1 MRQNA
6 LIFFMKAPVLGRVKT
21 RLAEG
26 IGNDNATILYRLM
39 CTHLLNLSVPQN
51 TDVIVAYDDEER
63 TSLPTYLEGKSLFYQ
78 SGNDLGER
86 MKNAFESVFE
96 KGYACAIL
104 VGSDI
109 PDVDECIL
117 EEAFAHLLTHDA
129 MLSPTE
135 DGGYYLIGF
144 HAHTFCKEAF
154 EGIRYSQSDVY
165 ANTLLKL
172 SPLRVAKGE
181 ILRDIDTLEDLRAF
195 TCKEHP
201 TPLGKFAQDILS
213 DLPRISV
220 IIPVY
225 HEDETLLHT
234 LSHLKAMAH
243 AQNYE
248 IIVVDTHEKTTVE
261 RLHVSAVRTVFST
274 KGRSTQMN
282 EGARKARG
290 EMLLFLHADTLLP
303 YHWDNKIEKA
313 LHVNKAGAFS
323 LGIND
328 SHLGLFFIETMANL
342 RTHMTKIP
350 YGDQAHFFQ
359 TSFFRALGGYAQI
372 ALMEDVEMM
381 KRLKK
386 RGQKIALLKSKVL
399 TSPRR
404 WHKEGIFY
412 VTLRNRMLSFLYWLG
427 VSPIRLSRFYTPHH
441 KN

>member
-26 IGNDNATILYRLM
+26 IGNENATTLYRFM
-39 CTHLLNLSVPQN
+39 CKRLLNLTAPQN
-51 TDVIVAYDDEER
+51 TDVIVAYDDEEH
-63 TSLPTYLEGKSLFYQ
+63 TTLPSYLEAKSLFYQ

-86 MKNAFESVFE
+86 MKNAFEAVLA
-96 KGYACAIL
+96 KGYTRAIL

-109 PDVDECIL
+109 PDVDGRIL
-117 EEAFAHLLTHDA
+117 EEAFAHLCNNDA

-154 EGIRYSQSDVY
+154 EGIRYSHSDVY

-172 SPLRVAKGE
+172 SPLRVANGE
-181 ILRDIDTLEDLRAF
+181 MLRDIDTLEDLRAF
-195 TCKEHP
+195 TCKEKLS
-201 TPLGKFAQDILS
+201 PLGTFTQDILS

-220 IIPVY
+220 IIPVF

-234 LSHLKAMAH
+234 LAHLKAMAH
-243 AQNYE
+243 TQNYE

-261 RLHVSAVRTVFST
+261 RLHVTDAHIAFSP
-274 KGRSTQMN
+274 KGRSLQMN

-290 EMLLFLHADTLLP
+290 KMLLFLHADTLLP
-303 YHWDNKIEKA
+303 YHWDTKIENA

-342 RTHMTKIP
+342 RTKMTKIP

-372 ALMEDVEMM
+372 ALMEDVEIM

-386 RGQKIALLKSKVL
+386 RGQKITLLKSTVL

-404 WHKEGIFY
+404 WHKEGILY
-412 VTLRNRMLSFLYWLG
+412 VTLRNRTLSFLYWLG
-427 VSPIRLSRFYTPHH
+427 VSPKQLIKHYKAHR
-441 KN
+441 N

>member
-1 MRQNA
+1 
-6 LIFFMKAPVLGRVKT
+6 MKAPITGRVKT

-26 IGNDNATILYRLM
+26 IGTDNSTTFYRLM
-39 CTHLLNLSVPQN
+39 CEHLLSLTVPQN

-63 TSLPTYLEGKSLFYQ
+63 TALPSYLEAKSLFYQ

-86 MKNAFESVFE
+86 MKNAFEAVFA
-96 KGYACAIL
+96 KGYKRAIL

-109 PDVDECIL
+109 PDMDEPL
-117 EEAFAHLLTHDA
+117 FDEAFAHLLTHDA

-144 HAHTFCKEAF
+144 HAHSFCKEAF
-154 EGIRYSQSDVY
+154 EGISYSQSDVY

-172 SPLRVAKGE
+172 SPLRIAKGAM
-181 ILRDIDTLEDLRAF
+181 LRDIDTLEDLRAF
-195 TCKEHP
+195 TCKEQR
-201 TPLGKFAQDILS
+201 TPLGKFVQAILN

-225 HEDETLLHT
+225 HENETLLHT

-261 RLHVSAVRTVFST
+261 RLHVSAVRVAFSS

-282 EGARKARG
+282 EGARNARG

-303 YHWDNKIEKA
+303 YHWDTKIENA

-323 LGIND
+323 LGINT
-328 SHLGLFFIETMANL
+328 SHWGLFCIETMANL
-342 RTHMTKIP
+342 RTQMTKIP

-359 TSFFRALGGYAQI
+359 ASFFKNLGGYAQI
-372 ALMEDVEMM
+372 ALMEDVEIM

-386 RGQKIALLKSKVL
+386 QGQKITLLKSKVL

-404 WHKEGIFY
+404 WHKEGIVY
-412 VTLRNRMLSFLYWLG
+412 TTLRNRTLSLLYWLG
-427 VSPIRLSRFYTPHH
+427 VSPTHLIKRYKEHQ
-441 KN
+441 N

>member
-6 LIFFMKAPVLGRVKT
+6 LIFFMKAPVMGRVKT

-26 IGNDNATILYRLM
+26 IGNEHATTLYRLM
-39 CTHLLNLSVPQN
+39 CEYLLNLTVPQN
-51 TDVIVAYDDEER
+51 TDAIVAYDDEEC
-63 TSLPTYLEGKSLFYQ
+63 TVLPAYLEGKALVYQ

-86 MKNAFESVFE
+86 MQNAFEAVFA
-96 KGYACAIL
+96 KGYTRAIL

-109 PDVDECIL
+109 PDVDERL
-117 EEAFAHLLTHDA
+117 FEEAFAHLCNHDA

-154 EGIRYSQSDVY
+154 EGIPYSQSDVY

-181 ILRDIDTLEDLRAF
+181 MLRDIDTLEDLRAF
-195 TCKEHP
+195 TCNEK
-201 TPLGKFAQDILS
+201 TPLGKFAQDILN

-248 IIVVDTHEKTTVE
+248 IIVVDTHERTTVE
-261 RLHVSAVRTVFST
+261 RLHVSAVRVAFSN
-274 KGRSTQMN
+274 KGRSSQMN

-290 EMLLFLHADTLLP
+290 ELLLFLHADTLLP
-303 YHWDNKIEKA
+303 YHWDQKIESA
-313 LHVNKAGAFS
+313 LHVTKAGAFS

-328 SHLGLFFIETMANL
+328 SHLGLFCIETLANL
-342 RTHMTKIP
+342 RTQMTKIP

-359 TSFFRALGGYAQI
+359 ASFFRSLGGYVQI

-386 RGQKIALLKSKVL
+386 RGEKIALLKSKVL

-404 WHKEGIFY
+404 WHKEGILY
-412 VTLRNRMLSFLYWLG
+412 VTLRNRALSFLYWVG
-427 VSPIRLSRFYTPHH
+427 VSPIKLSQFYKTH
-441 KN
+441 

>member
-6 LIFFMKAPVLGRVKT
+6 LIFFMKAPVIGRVKT

-26 IGNDNATILYRLM
+26 IGNDNATTLYRLM
-39 CTHLLNLSVPQN
+39 CAHLLSLAVPQN

-63 TSLPTYLEGKSLFYQ
+63 MSLPDYLEGTSLFYQ

-86 MKNAFESVFE
+86 MQNAFEAVFA
-96 KGYACAIL
+96 KGYKRAIL

-109 PDVDECIL
+109 PNVDGRIL
-117 EEAFAHLLTHDA
+117 EEAFAHLCNNDA

-172 SPLRVAKGE
+172 SPLRVTKGE
-181 ILRDIDTLEDLRAF
+181 MLRDIDTLEDLRAF
-195 TCKEHP
+195 TCKEKLS
-201 TPLGKFAQDILS
+201 PLGTFAQNILN

-220 IIPVY
+220 IIPAY

-261 RLHVSAVRTVFST
+261 RLRISAVRVAFSS

-303 YHWDNKIEKA
+303 YHWDTKIENA
-313 LHVNKAGAFS
+313 LHVNKAGAFN

-342 RTHMTKIP
+342 RTKMTKIP

-372 ALMEDVEMM
+372 ALMEDVEIM

-386 RGQKIALLKSKVL
+386 RGQKITLLKSTVL

-404 WHKEGIFY
+404 WHKEGILY
-412 VTLRNRMLSFLYWLG
+412 VTLRNRTLSFLYWLG
-427 VSPIRLSRFYTPHH
+427 VSPQQLIKHYKAHR
-441 KN
+441 N

>member
-1 MRQNA
+1 MHQNA
-6 LIFFMKAPVLGRVKT
+6 LILFMKAPVLGRVKT

-26 IGNDNATILYRLM
+26 VGNDNATTLYRLM
-39 CTHLLNLSVPQN
+39 CEHLLNLTAPQY

-63 TSLPTYLEGKSLFYQ
+63 TSLPSYLEAKSLFYQ
-78 SGNDLGER
+78 SGDDLGER
-86 MKNAFESVFE
+86 MQNAFEAVFK
-96 KGYACAIL
+96 KGYKRAIL

-109 PDVDECIL
+109 PDVNERLL
-117 EEAFAHLLTHDA
+117 EESFAHLCNNDA

-144 HAHTFCKEAF
+144 HAHTFCQEAF
-154 EGIRYSQSDVY
+154 EGITYSTDDVY

-195 TCKEHP
+195 TCKEQQ
-201 TPLGKFAQDILS
+201 TPLSKFAQDILS

-234 LSHLKAMAH
+234 LVHLKAMAH

-261 RLHVSAVRTVFST
+261 RLHVSAVRVAFSS

-290 EMLLFLHADTLLP
+290 KMLLFLHADTLLP
-303 YHWDNKIEKA
+303 YHWDKKIENA

-323 LGIND
+323 LGINT

-342 RTHMTKIP
+342 RTQITKIP

-372 ALMEDVEMM
+372 ALMEDVEIM

-386 RGQKIALLKSKVL
+386 RGQKITLIKSKVL

-404 WHKEGIFY
+404 WHKEGILY
-412 VTLRNRMLSFLYWLG
+412 VTLRNRTLSFLYWLG
-427 VSPIRLSRFYTPHH
+427 VSPTKLSRFYTTHH

>member
-1 MRQNA
+1 MHQNA

-26 IGNDNATILYRLM
+26 IGDKNATTLYRLM
-39 CTHLLNLSVPQN
+39 CEHLLNLTVPHN

-63 TSLPTYLEGKSLFYQ
+63 TALPAYLEGKSLFYQ

-86 MKNAFESVFE
+86 MKNAFEAVFD
-96 KGYACAIL
+96 KGYKRAIL

-109 PDVDECIL
+109 PDVDGRIL
-117 EEAFAHLLTHDA
+117 EEAFALLSSHDA
-129 MLSPTE
+129 ILSPTE

-144 HAHTFCKEAF
+144 HAHTFCKEVC
-154 EGIRYSQSDVY
+154 EGIAYSQSDVY

-181 ILRDIDTLEDLRAF
+181 MLCDIDTLEDLRAF
-195 TCKEHP
+195 TCKEKQ
-201 TPLGKFAQDILS
+201 TPFMQFAQGILN

-248 IIVVDTHEKTTVE
+248 IIVVDTHENTTVE
-261 RLHVSAVRTVFST
+261 RLHVSAARIAFSD
-274 KGRSTQMN
+274 KGRSKQMN

-303 YHWDNKIEKA
+303 YHWDKKIENA

-323 LGIND
+323 LGINT
-328 SHLGLFFIETMANL
+328 SHLGLFCIETMANL
-342 RTHMTKIP
+342 RTQMTKIP

-359 TSFFRALGGYAQI
+359 TSFFRALGGYAHI
-372 ALMEDVEMM
+372 ALMEDVEIM

-412 VTLRNRMLSFLYWLG
+412 VTLRNRTLSFLYWLG
-427 VSPIRLSRFYTPHH
+427 VSPIKLSRFYKTHH

>member
-6 LIFFMKAPVLGRVKT
+6 LIFFMKTPVMGRVKT

-26 IGNDNATILYRLM
+26 IGNKHATTLYRLM
-39 CTHLLNLSVPQN
+39 CEYLLNLTAPQN
-51 TDVIVAYDDEER
+51 TDIIVAYDDEER
-63 TSLPTYLEGKSLFYQ
+63 TALPAYLEGKALLYQ
-78 SGNDLGER
+78 SGDALGAR
-86 MKNAFESVFE
+86 MKNAFEAVFE
-96 KGYACAIL
+96 KGYTRAIL

-109 PDVDECIL
+109 PDVDERIV
-117 EEAFAHLLTHDA
+117 EEAFAHLCNHDA
-129 MLSPTE
+129 ILSPTE

-154 EGIRYSQSDVY
+154 EGITYSQSDVY

-181 ILRDIDTLEDLRAF
+181 MLCDIDTLEDLRAF
-195 TCKEHP
+195 TCNEKQ
-201 TPLGKFAQDILS
+201 TPLWKFAQSMLS
-213 DLPRISV
+213 ELPRISV

-225 HEDETLLHT
+225 HEDVTLLHT

-248 IIVVDTHEKTTVE
+248 IIVVDTHERTTVE
-261 RLHVSAVRTVFST
+261 RLHVSAVRVAFSN

-290 EMLLFLHADTLLP
+290 ELLLFLHADTLLP
-303 YHWDNKIEKA
+303 YRWDQKIENA
-313 LHVNKAGAFS
+313 LHVKKAGAFS
-323 LGIND
+323 LGINS
-328 SHLGLFFIETMANL
+328 SHLGLFCIETLANL

-350 YGDQAHFFQ
+350 YGDQAHFFKA
-359 TSFFRALGGYAQI
+359 SFFRNLGGYAQI
-372 ALMEDVEMM
+372 ALMEDVEIM

-386 RGQKIALLKSKVL
+386 RGHTITLLKSKVL

-404 WHKEGIFY
+404 WHKEGIFC
-412 VTLRNRMLSFLYWLG
+412 VTLRNRVLSFLYWVG
-427 VSPIRLSRFYTPHH
+427 VSPTHLVKRYKEHR
-441 KN
+441 N